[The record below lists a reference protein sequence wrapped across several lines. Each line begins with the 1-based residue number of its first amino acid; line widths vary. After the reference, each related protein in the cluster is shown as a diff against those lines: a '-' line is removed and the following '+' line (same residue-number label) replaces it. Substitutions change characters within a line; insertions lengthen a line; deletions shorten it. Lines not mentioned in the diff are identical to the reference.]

1 MDPQLFENHY
11 ENSVEDMIRY
21 MAEKLV
27 ALGIA
32 PEAFTDSV
40 LEREAVTPTSLT
52 NKVAILHSI
61 VCSAKNIGF
70 VIVNEKPLRWGTFD
84 VQIIMMIGVNHQQR
98 MDF

>member
-1 MDPQLFENHY
+1 MDPQLFEKNHY

-40 LEREAVTPTSLT
+40 LEREAVTPTSFD
-52 NKVAILHSI
+52 NKVAIPHSI
-61 VCSAKNIGF
+61 VCSTQKI
-70 VIVNEKPLRWGTFD
+70 LD
-84 VQIIMMIGVNHQQR
+84 L
-98 MDF
+98 

>member
-1 MDPQLFENHY
+1 MDPQLFEKNHY

-40 LEREAVTPTSLT
+40 LERGLLPPPVLT
-52 NKVAILHSI
+52 TKWQSHIPSSALPKKILD
-61 VCSAKNIGF
+61 
-70 VIVNEKPLRWGTFD
+70 L
-84 VQIIMMIGVNHQQR
+84 
-98 MDF
+98 